1 MGMLV
6 SGKSNMAAG
15 YKMAGKLAQLYVPNV
30 DVSRSFRV
38 YITMKLT
45 KWLILV
51 CSEVVSTLPE
61 DNRGIEP
68 KNRTDR
74 SKKFR

>member
-30 DVSRSFRV
+30 DVSWSFRV
-38 YITMKLT
+38 YIT
-45 KWLILV
+45 IAYHDEIN
-51 CSEVVSTLPE
+51 EVADFSL
-61 DNRGIEP
+61 
-68 KNRTDR
+68 
-74 SKKFR
+74 